1 MKINFINYFIKGKP
15 GGKLDLGVDEF
26 EDDEEVEAIRNSTFN
41 MSPTALS
48 SPANLTLNQSKISS
62 GFSQYQ
68 EYILKL
74 TAENE
79 NLIKEKDE
87 LKRLVQEQSNEIS
100 LTNSVVVNQQEML
113 KKNKIR
119 IQTEENSHRTTK
131 NKLDAALNDLCRSEK
146 RVAELE
152 QESISKRRKVE
163 EDEEETKNNTAI
175 FSMISS
181 HCSLTYSIKAN
192 KLGSSKLSSMFT
204 SISFVR
210 LILAINYSLS
220 SWTIRSSSRHSS

>member
-1 MKINFINYFIKGKP
+1 
-15 GGKLDLGVDEF
+15 
-26 EDDEEVEAIRNSTFN
+26 

-119 IQTEENSHRTTK
+119 IQTEENSNRTIR
-131 NKLDAALNDLCRSEK
+131 NKLDAALNDLSVSEK
-146 RVAELE
+146 
-152 QESISKRRKVE
+152 I
-163 EDEEETKNNTAI
+163 
-175 FSMISS
+175 
-181 HCSLTYSIKAN
+181 
-192 KLGSSKLSSMFT
+192 
-204 SISFVR
+204 
-210 LILAINYSLS
+210 
-220 SWTIRSSSRHSS
+220 